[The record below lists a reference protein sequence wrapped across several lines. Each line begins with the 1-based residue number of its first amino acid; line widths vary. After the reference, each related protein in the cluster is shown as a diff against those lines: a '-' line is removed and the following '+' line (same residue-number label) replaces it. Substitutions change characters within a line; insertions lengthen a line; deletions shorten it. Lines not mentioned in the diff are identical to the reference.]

1 MALVEAGT
9 AVSLHPAAGFVI
21 KTRIVEGSAHHVIQT
36 KVFLNIC
43 HDRQVPRPPS
53 FDPETVFPM
62 IVRNEWE
69 VPIVVSREKSTT
81 DKKGVPSFVYD
92 CCINSECFNWIQINP
107 DLRMIVVEW
116 CIEAVELMYEV
127 VLEREYTTPKMAA
140 KGDLGPIE
148 MTPSDLSNGL
158 RAEVEELRKNE
169 IKGLLLE
176 IEHSDDD
183 DSNANFNPGELPSI
197 MDISGSKRKP
207 IIQEILEMRI
217 SENDQH
223 TSAPAAT
230 AKPVASESH
239 ADAPLSVTT
248 HRRPGHWVV
257 EVSGFGTDGNVD
269 VLYIG
274 TGPAGAALR
283 VGTLEM
289 PLPAAAEPYRAF
301 RTPTALFVFCRV
313 PEAT

>member
-1 MALVEAGT
+1 MSLVEAGT
-9 AVSLHPAAGFVI
+9 AVSLHPAPGFVI

-53 FDPETVFPM
+53 FDPESVFPM

-69 VPIVVSREKSTT
+69 VPIVVSREKTTT

-127 VLEREYTTPKMAA
+127 VLEREYTTPKMTA

-158 RAEVEELRKNE
+158 RAEVEELRNNE

-176 IEHSDDD
+176 IERSDDD
-183 DSNANFNPGELPSI
+183 DSNSNAGDLPSI

-217 SENDQH
+217 SEPEQH
-223 TSAPAAT
+223 SGAPAAA
-230 AKPVASESH
+230 AKPRISERETQP
-239 ADAPLSVTT
+239 PLAVTT
-248 HRRPGHWVV
+248 HRRPGHWIV
-257 EVSGFGTDGNVD
+257 EVAGFGVDGEVE
-269 VLYIG
+269 VLHIDSG
-274 TGPAGAALR
+274 LESAILR
-283 VGTLEM
+283 VGNLEM

-301 RTPTALFVFCRV
+301 RTPAALFVFCRM
-313 PEAT
+313 PDDAC